1 MKKVIRLNES
11 DLERIVKR
19 VIEEQARLPFNKTS
33 QAFAKLENGKKYI
46 YFQSESEPGKKTK
59 YGPVIADHIK
69 DGEKFMAINKNEI
82 LFGKG
87 KEIKKV
93 N

>member
-1 MKKVIRLNES
+1 MKKVVRLNEN
-11 DLERIVKR
+11 DLIRIVKK
-19 VIEEQARLPFNKTS
+19 VIEEQARLPFPKTS
-33 QAFAKLENGKKYI
+33 QAFAKVENGKKYI
-46 YFQSESEPGKKTK
+46 YFESESQPGKKTK

-69 DGEKFMAINKNEI
+69 DKERFMAINKNEV